1 MFIYDCMQFSYLR
14 MILGL
19 VFFCAMDLGMIW
31 IRAATAAVY
40 FWGFSAIGHNT
51 VCCLPMLLLFHYL
64 FYYLC
69 YTIVSCLGKMCKE
82 QTEP

>member
-1 MFIYDCMQFSYLR
+1 MTKGYDV
-14 MILGL
+14 LGQL
-19 VFFCAMDLGMIW
+19 
-31 IRAATAAVY
+31 
-40 FWGFSAIGHNT
+40 SAIGHNT
-51 VCCLPMLLLFHYL
+51 VCCLPMLLLFYYL